1 MSRSRPT
8 HAQPKVDPTAEDTG
22 ATLTADLMTRG
33 RMRARELLEPAF
45 AEAERS
51 QRRRRGLGALFE
63 GVSRR
68 DLILAVVWVA
78 VFAGCFLLVRLG
90 DL

>member
-1 MSRSRPT
+1 MARIRTAAPPPT
-8 HAQPKVDPTAEDTG
+8 VDPAVEDTT

-33 RMRARELLEPAF
+33 RLRARELLEPAF
-45 AEAERS
+45 AEAER
-51 QRRRRGLGALFE
+51 QRRRRFDLGTLLPH
-63 GVSRR
+63 GSRR
-68 DLILAVVWVA
+68 DLLLAVVWVA